1 MIGERE
7 GAWLVCH
14 WVGGGTRR
22 KGGRPAEFTSEIANM
37 NTNEIFNCVQKQNE
51 PLLFS
56 ELREWLFGP
65 FRPVV
70 RTSSFH
76 VEDTGSIP
84 VRDRYSFPAAF
95 SQCSLLSDRP
105 LSGLKGWSGSFLSP
119 SKQDEITASLS
130 NGLPLII
137 PQPQMS
143 FHRFSNLRQTESP
156 CMRSF
161 SPPPGHQSLLLFY
174 SR

>member
-14 WVGGGTRR
+14 WVGGGTHR

-37 NTNEIFNCVQKQNE
+37 NTNEIV
-51 PLLFS
+51 
-56 ELREWLFGP
+56 ELRIETKRTTSILGAEVYEEWLFGP

-95 SQCSLLSDRP
+95 SLNC
-105 LSGLKGWSGSFLSP
+105 
-119 SKQDEITASLS
+119 
-130 NGLPLII
+130 
-137 PQPQMS
+137 
-143 FHRFSNLRQTESP
+143 
-156 CMRSF
+156 
-161 SPPPGHQSLLLFY
+161 
-174 SR
+174 

>member
-37 NTNEIFNCVQKQNE
+37 NTNEFRIERKRSTSILGAEVYEQ
-51 PLLFS
+51 L
-56 ELREWLFGP
+56 LFGP

-95 SQCSLLSDRP
+95 S
-105 LSGLKGWSGSFLSP
+105 
-119 SKQDEITASLS
+119 
-130 NGLPLII
+130 
-137 PQPQMS
+137 
-143 FHRFSNLRQTESP
+143 
-156 CMRSF
+156 
-161 SPPPGHQSLLLFY
+161 
-174 SR
+174 

>member
-14 WVGGGTRR
+14 WVGGGTRK
-22 KGGRPAEFTSEIANM
+22 KGGRPAEFTLEIA
-37 NTNEIFNCVQKQNE
+37 I
-51 PLLFS
+51 LFHKRNL
-56 ELREWLFGP
+56 ELRIETKRTTSILGAAVYEEWLFGP

-95 SQCSLLSDRP
+95 S
-105 LSGLKGWSGSFLSP
+105 
-119 SKQDEITASLS
+119 
-130 NGLPLII
+130 
-137 PQPQMS
+137 
-143 FHRFSNLRQTESP
+143 
-156 CMRSF
+156 
-161 SPPPGHQSLLLFY
+161 
-174 SR
+174 